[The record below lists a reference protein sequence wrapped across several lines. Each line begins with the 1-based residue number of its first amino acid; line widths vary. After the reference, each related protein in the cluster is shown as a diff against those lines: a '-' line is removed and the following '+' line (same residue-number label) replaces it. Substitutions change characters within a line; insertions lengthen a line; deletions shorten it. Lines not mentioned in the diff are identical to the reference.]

1 MIRKILPICGV
12 GSLTKWQLIYYLH
25 FIVRNALDFEM
36 GSLLVNGQVATLNYL
51 TRRIELAENRPNY
64 HFFEWLSAVMFYEST
79 GYLSLLE
86 NYTAKNHLNKIE
98 KFKEVVSQD
107 VFEFA
112 INNQSGLPDLF
123 CFLPNAD
130 DYFFCEV
137 KGGRDRV
144 RSNQDIKIKEL
155 EVLTGK
161 NVWVINLRK
170 INS

>member
-1 MIRKILPICGV
+1 MATNLLFTFHSTQRSRFRIGELVSEWSSRYP
-12 GSLTKWQLIYYLH
+12 QL
-25 FIVRNALDFEM
+25 FDEKD
-36 GSLLVNGQVATLNYL
+36 
-51 TRRIELAENRPNY
+51 IELAANQPNY
-64 HFFEWLSAVMFYEST
+64 HFFEWLSAVMFYEAT

-86 NYTAKNHLNKIE
+86 NYTAKNHLSKIE
-98 KFKEVVSQD
+98 KFKEVVSHD
-107 VFEFA
+107 VFEFS

-123 CFLPNAD
+123 CFLPNTE

-137 KGGRDRV
+137 KGGRDRM

-161 NVWVINLRK
+161 NVWVINLQE